1 MGEPKMVVKFDV
13 KMTEQSMY
21 DFMMYHSRTHVS
33 GIAGAAVGV
42 VSLGLGIFSVVR
54 GDYMFSC
61 LFFVFAAIF
70 LVFPPFSM
78 RTKAREQIRASRRF
92 DKPVS
97 YELTNEGVSAKQ
109 DGKTEQHSW
118 DSFIQVVVTKKLVLL
133 YKNKRSALIFPVED
147 LGKKYKNA
155 VKMITDHMPPE
166 KQKIRN
172 EG

>member
-1 MGEPKMVVKFDV
+1 MVVKFDV

-21 DFMMYHSRTHVS
+21 DFMMYHSRTHLS
-33 GIAGAAVGV
+33 GIAGTVVGV
-42 VSLGLGIFSVVR
+42 ISLGLGIFSAVK

-70 LVFPPFSM
+70 LIFPPLSI
-78 RTKAREQIRASRRF
+78 RTKAREKIRAFRRF
-92 DKPVS
+92 DKPIS
-97 YELTNEGVSAKQ
+97 YELTNEGVNAKQ
-109 DGKTEQHSW
+109 DGKTEQHPW

-147 LGKKYKNA
+147 MGKKYKNA
-155 VKMITDHMPPE
+155 VKMITDHMPAE

>member
-1 MGEPKMVVKFDV
+1 MVVKFDV

-21 DFMMYHSRTHVS
+21 DFMMYHSRTHIS
-33 GIAGAAVGV
+33 GIAGAVFGAA
-42 VSLGLGIFSVVR
+42 SLGAGIFATVK

-61 LFFVFAAIF
+61 IFFIFAAIF

-92 DKPVS
+92 DKPIT
-97 YELTNEGVSAKQ
+97 YELTNEGVCAKQ

-133 YKNKRSALIFPVED
+133 YKNRRSALIFPVQD
-147 LGKKYKNA
+147 LGKKYKNT
-155 VKMITDHMPPE
+155 VKIITDHMPVE

-172 EG
+172 ER